1 MYATVQVALACTVRA
16 EAEPCGRQWPHAGD
30 WTPGAAFCSCHSG
43 VCPHAA
49 ARPRLAVEHTSEMC
63 MRKAPDVGTPIAR
76 GLITVAYDLK
86 VKLNKGRRQQR
97 DDWEN
102 CVCVTSDEIEY
113 TTVHAECGAG
123 RAAQCT
129 RVSFCRVTRH
139 TRLAHIPR
147 CRPVGVALS
156 CSRADQAVLRL
167 YIV

>member
-1 MYATVQVALACTVRA
+1 
-16 EAEPCGRQWPHAGD
+16 
-30 WTPGAAFCSCHSG
+30 
-43 VCPHAA
+43 
-49 ARPRLAVEHTSEMC
+49 MC

-139 TRLAHIPR
+139 TRTHSAVPS
-147 CRPVGVALS
+147 PVGVALT
-156 CSRADQAVLRL
+156 CRVHARIKRYFA
-167 YIV
+167 YI